1 MITMYVILFFI
12 ITPEIRSC
20 AVSVPDRVRADRV
33 DPVHQHVELCQGG
46 GGREH
51 RHKRP
56 IERIVHHTYLFHIW
70 PPPPSIV
77 RI

>member
-51 RHKRP
+51 RHA
-56 IERIVHHTYLFHIW
+56 H
-70 PPPPSIV
+70 
-77 RI
+77 